1 MRKGREKVKMRRQDL
16 DTHIQKQVDELF
28 AKYREKMFQ
37 NRDAVSWS
45 VFDGRLVQI
54 CGNSQEGKKYAINA
68 SYKYPDVFAEYAQEH
83 GGDHGVLR

>member
-1 MRKGREKVKMRRQDL
+1 MRKQDL
-16 DTHIQKQVDELF
+16 DIHIQKQVDELF

-37 NRDAVSWS
+37 NRDAVSWR

-54 CGNSQEGKKYAINA
+54 CGNSQAAKKYAFNA
-68 SYKYPDVFAEYAQEH
+68 SYKYQDVFAEYAQEY